1 MDKELIKNISVLDA
15 KEGMEITATEIRER
29 YQYGTELSLK
39 DGIYQ
44 EILDSVKKILGKT
57 KEIIED
63 YRKSIKIDNKHKI
76 FIQKKQGK

>member
-57 KEIIED
+57 KEIIEE
-63 YRKSIKIDNKHKI
+63 
-76 FIQKKQGK
+76 